1 MKEQHFWGCL
11 LRCPYKM
18 KNWQTIEGSAYPLG
32 VTYIKEE
39 DAFNFALYS
48 KHATEVTL
56 LVYNDDDFVNP
67 LFIYQFTYLI
77 NKYYLIP
84 MPGEFFFLHSLA
96 GKPHVFPGQ
105 MMEELLWEF
114 F

>member
-1 MKEQHFWGCL
+1 MVPPQNKKSWE
-11 LRCPYKM
+11 
-18 KNWQTIEGSAYPLG
+18 TIEGSAYPLG

-77 NKYYLIP
+77 NKSNRIWHCRIKAEKLNGAKYYAYICK
-84 MPGEFFFLHSLA
+84 SN
-96 GKPHVFPGQ
+96 
-105 MMEELLWEF
+105 
-114 F
+114 